1 MVNREKNFNRCH
13 INYEGENQLMFKE
26 IKEDF
31 NYPEMEKRIL
41 EFWDKENI
49 FHKSIQ
55 IRKDAP
61 DFVFYEGPPTANGKP
76 GIHHVISR
84 TIKDLVC
91 RYKTMRGYKVE
102 RKAGWDTHGLPV
114 EIEVEKE
121 LGFEC
126 KGDVEQLGID
136 KFNVKCNESVFRY
149 KKEWDELTRRIGYW
163 LDLES
168 AYITCS
174 NDYIESVWW
183 ILSQFFEK
191 GLIYQGHRIVPYC
204 PRCGTALS
212 SHEVAQGYE
221 EVSDPS
227 VYVKMKL
234 EGKTNTHF
242 LVWTTTPWTLIS
254 NVALAVGEDMDYVKV
269 KHKGE
274 ELILA
279 KALLNQAL
287 EGEYQIE
294 EEFKG
299 KDLVNLRY
307 QPLYAFVETDRTKAF
322 YVILADFV
330 SVKEGTGIV
339 HIAPAFGAD
348 DYEVGIKYDLP
359 IVQPVDEKGEF
370 TSEVTPWKGM
380 FVKDADSGIMGDLKK
395 RNILYR
401 RGEYLH
407 TYPFCWR
414 CDSPLIYYARKS
426 WYIRTTAYK
435 DKLLENN
442 RKINWYPPEI
452 GSGRFGEW
460 LENNVDWALS
470 RERFWGTPLNIWI
483 CEKCG
488 VKKSIQS
495 ISELFDL
502 AIDDECSASFKKNV
516 NLHKPMVD
524 QIKLRCP
531 ACGGVMHRTPE
542 VIDCWFDSGSMPYAQ
557 WHYPFEHQED
567 FKDKFPCEFISEAV
581 DQTRGWFYSL
591 LAISA
596 FLFDQPAYKNVI
608 VIEFIQDKEGAKM
621 SKSKGNVIDPWEV
634 LNDQGAD
641 ALRWYM
647 LWVSQPWLPTRID
660 KKAITEVERKFL
672 STLRNTYS
680 FFALYANIDKFDP
693 TRHQLKV
700 EERSDMDRWI
710 LSGLNSLIAEVTSG
724 LDHYDLTR
732 PTRLIQEFVI
742 EDLSNWYVRRSRRRF
757 WQSGESKDKIA
768 AYLTLWEC
776 LVALCK
782 LVAPYTPFI
791 AEELYRELCAK
802 VDKNSPQSIHLTDF
816 PSASEKYVD
825 LKLQRRM
832 NNLRKIVAL
841 GRSARSR
848 VEMKIRQ
855 PLGEML
861 IQLPQGESKEELESL
876 FGLISDE
883 LNVKKI
889 SWLDQE
895 SSLTE
900 LSAKPNFSRLGP
912 EFGKKANL
920 VAEKIKSLSQTELK
934 KFKDEGELP
943 TEIGGEILL
952 LIAECA
958 EIFEREKQGWAV
970 ESENEYQVALSTV
983 LTEELKDE
991 GFARELVNK
1000 IQNMRKSAG
1009 FEVMDRIQVGIKTSP
1024 RLNQAIEAFE
1034 EYIKKETL
1042 AQMLSLSETRGD
1054 HVEEWDINGEKANI
1068 SVQKVGK

>member
-1 MVNREKNFNRCH
+1 M
-13 INYEGENQLMFKE
+13 YKE

-31 NYPEMEKRIL
+31 NYPEMENRIL
-41 EFWDKENI
+41 EFWDKENV

-55 IRKDAP
+55 IRNGAP
-61 DFVFYEGPPTANGKP
+61 NFVFYEGPPTANGKP

-91 RYKTMRGYKVE
+91 RYKTMRGFKVE

-114 EIEVEKE
+114 EIEVEKQ

-126 KGDVEQLGID
+126 KANVEEYGVA

-234 EGKTNTHF
+234 EGKPNTYF

-254 NVALAVGEDMDYVKV
+254 NVALAVGADIDYVKV
-269 KHKGE
+269 KHKSE

-279 KALLNQAL
+279 KALLEKVL
-287 EGEYQIE
+287 EGEYLIE

-307 QPLYAFVETDRTKAF
+307 ESLYTFVEIDRSKAF

-330 SVKEGTGIV
+330 SVEEGTGIV

-348 DYEVGIKYDLP
+348 DYEVGRKYDLP
-359 IVQPVDEKGEF
+359 VVQPVDEKGEF
-370 TSEVTPWKGM
+370 TSEVTPWKGI
-380 FVKDADSGIMGDLKK
+380 FVKDADKGIMDDLKQ
-395 RNILYR
+395 RHVLYK

-435 DKLLENN
+435 DKLLANN
-442 RKINWYPPEI
+442 KKINWYPPEI

-483 CEKCG
+483 CDKCKQ
-488 VKKSIQS
+488 KKSVSS
-495 ISELFDL
+495 IKELFDL
-502 AIDDECSASFKKNV
+502 AIDNEHKVAFKKDV
-516 NLHKPMVD
+516 NLHKPMID
-524 QIKLRCP
+524 EITLKCP
-531 ACGGVMHRTPE
+531 SCGGVMYRTPE

-557 WHYPFEHQED
+557 WHYPFEHKED
-567 FKDKFPCEFISEAV
+567 FKDRFPCEFISEAV

-591 LAISA
+591 IAISS
-596 FLFDQPAYKNVI
+596 FLFDQPAFKNVI
-608 VIEFIQDKEGAKM
+608 VIEFIQDKDGAKM

-660 KKAITEVERKFL
+660 QKAITEVERKFL

-680 FFALYANIDKFDP
+680 FFALYANIDKFEPSKHRLEAKDRP
-693 TRHQLKV
+693 
-700 EERSDMDRWI
+700 DMDRWI
-710 LSGLNSLIAEVTSG
+710 LSRLNSLIGEVTLG
-724 LDHYDLTR
+724 LDNYDLTR
-732 PTRLIQEFVI
+732 PARLLQEFVI

-757 WQSGESKDKIA
+757 WQSGETKDKVA

-776 LVALCK
+776 LVTVCK

-791 AEELYRELCAK
+791 AEEMYQELCAK
-802 VDKNSPQSIHLTDF
+802 VDRNLPMSIHLSDF
-816 PSASEKYVD
+816 PTAFEKSVD
-825 LKLQRRM
+825 LNLERKM
-832 NNLRKIVAL
+832 DILRKVVTL
-841 GRSARSR
+841 GRAARSR
-848 VEMKIRQ
+848 VEIKIRQ

-861 IQLPQGESKEELESL
+861 LKLPKGNSREDLESL
-876 FGLISDE
+876 FSLISDE

-889 SWLDQE
+889 SWLEQDVT
-895 SSLTE
+895 LTE
-900 LSAKPNFSRLGP
+900 LFAKPNFSRLGP
-912 EFGKKANL
+912 KWGKKASQ

-934 KFKDEGELP
+934 KFRDEGKLFIEMDGTTLEFVSEDM
-943 TEIGGEILL
+943 EISEKEK
-952 LIAECA
+952 EC
-958 EIFEREKQGWAV
+958 WVV
-970 ESENEYQVALSTV
+970 ETENEYQVALSTV

-1009 FEVMDRIQVGIKTSP
+1009 FEVMDRIQVDINTTP
-1024 RLNQAIEAFE
+1024 RLNRAIKSFE
-1034 EYIKKETL
+1034 EYVKKETL
-1042 AQMLSLSETRGD
+1042 AIKLSLSGNLAGHT
-1054 HVEEWDINGEKANI
+1054 EEWDINGEKATI
-1068 SVQKVGK
+1068 SVQRV

>member
-1 MVNREKNFNRCH
+1 
-13 INYEGENQLMFKE
+13 MFKE

-91 RYKTMRGYKVE
+91 RYKTMRGFKVE

-114 EIEVEKE
+114 EIEVEKD

-126 KGDVEQLGID
+126 KGDVEEFGID
-136 KFNVKCNESVFRY
+136 KFNIKCNESVFRY
-149 KKEWDELTRRIGYW
+149 KKEWDDLTRRIGYW
-163 LDLES
+163 LDLDK

-183 ILSQFFEK
+183 ILSQFWEK

-204 PRCGTALS
+204 PRCGTPLS

-227 VYVKMKL
+227 VYVKIKL
-234 EGKTNTHF
+234 EGKPNTYF

-254 NVALAVGEDMDYVKV
+254 NVALAVGVDLDYVKV

-279 KALLNQAL
+279 KALLDQAL
-287 EGEYQIE
+287 DGEYQIV

-299 KDLVNLRY
+299 KNLENLRY
-307 QPLYAFVETDRTKAF
+307 EPLYTFVDTDRSKAF
-322 YVILADFV
+322 YVILANFV
-330 SVKEGTGIV
+330 SVADGTGIV

-348 DYEVGIKYDLP
+348 DYEVGLKYDLP
-359 IVQPVDEKGEF
+359 IVQPVNIKGEF
-370 TSEVTPWKGM
+370 TPEVTPWKDM
-380 FVKDADSGIMGDLKK
+380 FVKDADESIMEDLKK
-395 RNILYR
+395 RGILYKK
-401 RGEYLH
+401 GEYLH

-442 RKINWYPPEI
+442 KKINWYPPEI
-452 GSGRFGEW
+452 GTGRFGEW

-483 CEKCG
+483 CDKCS
-488 VKKSIQS
+488 VKKSVSS
-495 ISELFDL
+495 IKELLDS
-502 AIDDECSASFKKNV
+502 AINDESLDSFKKDI
-516 NLHKPMVD
+516 NLHKPMID
-524 QIKLRCP
+524 QITLECS

-557 WHYPFEHQED
+557 WHYPFEHKED
-567 FKDKFPCEFISEAV
+567 FKNKFPCEFISEAV

-591 LAISA
+591 LAIST
-596 FLFDQPAYKNVI
+596 FLFDQPAFKNVI
-608 VIEFIQDKEGAKM
+608 VIEFIQDKDGYKM
-621 SKSKGNVIDPWEV
+621 SKSKGNAIDPWEV
-634 LNDQGAD
+634 LRDQGAD

-672 STLRNTYS
+672 STLRNSYS
-680 FFALYANIDKFDP
+680 FFALYANIDQFNP
-693 TRHQLKV
+693 SQYMLEV
-700 EERSDMDRWI
+700 EKRTDMDRWI
-710 LSGLNSLIAEVTSG
+710 LSRLNSLISEVTYA

-732 PTRLIQEFVI
+732 PARLIQEFVI

-757 WQSGESKDKIA
+757 WQSGETQDKIS

-776 LVALCK
+776 LAEVCK
-782 LVAPYTPFI
+782 LIAPYTPFI
-791 AEELYRELCAK
+791 AEELYQELGAK
-802 VDKNSPQSIHLTDF
+802 LDPNSPQSVHLTNF
-816 PSASEKYVD
+816 PLASEKYVD
-825 LKLQRRM
+825 KNLEQKM
-832 NNLRKIVAL
+832 DHLRKVVTL
-841 GRSARSR
+841 GRAARSR
-848 VEMKIRQ
+848 VEIKIRQ

-861 IQLPQGESKEELESL
+861 VQLPRGESIDELKSL
-876 FGLISDE
+876 LGLISEE

-889 SWLDQE
+889 TVWDKNV
-895 SSLTE
+895 SLTE

-912 EFGKKANL
+912 KFGKKANL

-934 KFKDEGELP
+934 KFKDESMLQIDLDGTSLELKP
-943 TEIGGEILL
+943 EDMEIS
-952 LIAECA
+952 
-958 EIFEREKQGWAV
+958 EKEKEGWVV
-970 ESENEYQVALSTV
+970 ESENECKIALSTV
-983 LTEELKDE
+983 LTEKLKDE

-1000 IQNMRKSAG
+1000 IQNMRKTAG
-1009 FEVMDRIQVGIKTSP
+1009 FEVMDRIKAEIKTTP
-1024 RLNQAIEAFE
+1024 RLNQAIKAFE
-1034 EYIKKETL
+1034 DYIKKETL
-1042 AQMLSLSETRGD
+1042 ALELSLSGANGGHT
-1054 HVEEWDINGEKANI
+1054 EEWDINGERAII
-1068 SVQKVGK
+1068 SVKRV

>member
-1 MVNREKNFNRCH
+1 
-13 INYEGENQLMFKE
+13 MFKE

-41 EFWDKENI
+41 EFWDKEDI

-61 DFVFYEGPPTANGKP
+61 NFIFYEGPPTANGKP

-114 EIEVEKE
+114 EIEVEKD

-126 KGDVEQLGID
+126 KANVEEYGID

-221 EVSDPS
+221 EVTDPS

-234 EGKTNTHF
+234 EGKPNTYF
-242 LVWTTTPWTLIS
+242 LVWTTTPWTLVS
-254 NVALAVGEDMDYVKV
+254 NVALAVGEDINYVKV

-279 KALLNQAL
+279 KALIEKAL
-287 EGEYQIE
+287 DGEYQIE

-299 KDLVNLRY
+299 KNLINLRY
-307 QPLYAFVETDRTKAF
+307 EPLYTFVETDRFKAF
-322 YVILADFV
+322 YVILGDFV
-330 SVKEGTGIV
+330 SVNEGTGIV

-348 DYEVGIKYDLP
+348 DYEVGLKYDLP
-359 IVQPVDEKGEF
+359 VIQPVDVKGEF

-380 FVKDADSGIMGDLKK
+380 FVKDADQSIMEDLKQ
-395 RNILYR
+395 RNILYKK
-401 RGEYLH
+401 GEYLH

-442 RKINWYPPEI
+442 KKINWYPPEI

-483 CEKCG
+483 CEKCK
-488 VKKSIQS
+488 VKKSVSGIK
-495 ISELFDL
+495 ELFDL
-502 AIDDECSASFKKNV
+502 AIDDECSAWLKKNV
-516 NLHKPMVD
+516 NLHKPMID
-524 QIKLRCP
+524 QITLRCP
-531 ACGGVMHRTPE
+531 ACGGMMHRTPE
-542 VIDCWFDSGSMPYAQ
+542 VIDCWFDSGAMPYAQ
-557 WHYPFEHQED
+557 WHYPFEHKED
-567 FKDKFPCEFISEAV
+567 FKNKFPCEFISEAV

-591 LAISA
+591 LAIST
-596 FLFDQPAYKNVI
+596 FLFDQPAFKNVI
-608 VIEFIQDKEGAKM
+608 VIEFIQDKDGAKM
-621 SKSKGNVIDPWEV
+621 SKSKGNAIDPWEV

-680 FFALYANIDKFDP
+680 FFALYANIDKFDLLKS
-693 TRHQLKV
+693 RLKV

-710 LSGLNSLIAEVTSG
+710 LSRLNSLIGEVTEG

-732 PTRLIQEFVI
+732 PARLIQEFVI

-757 WQSGESKDKIA
+757 WQSGETQDKVA

-776 LVALCK
+776 LVAVCK

-791 AEELYRELCAK
+791 AEELYQELCVK
-802 VDKNSPQSIHLTDF
+802 VDPDSPKSIHLSDF
-816 PSASEKYVD
+816 PIASEKYVD
-825 LKLQRRM
+825 LELQRKM
-832 NNLRKIVAL
+832 DNMRKIVTL
-841 GRSARSR
+841 GRAARSR
-848 VEMKIRQ
+848 VEIKIRQ
-855 PLGEML
+855 PLAEML
-861 IQLPQGESKEELESL
+861 VKLPKGEYREALLVL
-876 FGLISDE
+876 FGLIKDE

-889 SWLDQE
+889 SWLDQDT
-895 SSLTE
+895 SLTE
-900 LSAKPNFSRLGP
+900 LYAKPNFSRLGP
-912 EFGKKANL
+912 KWGKKANQ
-920 VAEKIKSLSQTELK
+920 VAEKIKSLNQSELK
-934 KFKDEGELP
+934 KFRDEGKLVIEMDGTTLELAP
-943 TEIGGEILL
+943 EDMEIS
-952 LIAECA
+952 
-958 EIFEREKQGWAV
+958 EKEKESWVV
-970 ESENEYQVALSTV
+970 ETENEYQVALSTV

-1009 FEVMDRIQVGIKTSP
+1009 FEVMDRIQVDINTTA
-1024 RLNQAIEAFE
+1024 RLNRAIKSFE
-1034 EYIKKETL
+1034 DYVKKETL
-1042 AQMLSLSETRGD
+1042 TQKLSLSETKGELT
-1054 HVEEWDINGEKANI
+1054 EEWDINGEKATI
-1068 SVQKVGK
+1068 SVQRVGT

>member
-1 MVNREKNFNRCH
+1 
-13 INYEGENQLMFKE
+13 MFKE

-84 TIKDLVC
+84 TIKDLIC
-91 RYKTMRGYKVE
+91 RYKTMRGFKVE

-114 EIEVEKE
+114 EIEVEKD
-121 LGFEC
+121 LGLEC
-126 KGDVEQLGID
+126 KANVEEYGVA
-136 KFNVKCNESVFRY
+136 KFNAKCSESVFRY

-204 PRCGTALS
+204 PRCGTVLS

-234 EGKTNTHF
+234 EGKPNTYF

-254 NVALAVGEDMDYVKV
+254 NVALAVGAEIEYVKV
-269 KHKGE
+269 EHEGK

-279 KALLNQAL
+279 KALLEKVL
-287 EGEYQIE
+287 DGEYRIE

-299 KDLVNLRY
+299 IDLQNLRY
-307 QPLYAFVETDRTKAF
+307 EPLYTFVETDRSKAF

-330 SVKEGTGIV
+330 SVEEGTGIV
-339 HIAPAFGAD
+339 HLAPAFGAD
-348 DYEVGIKYDLP
+348 DYEVGRKYDLP
-359 IVQPVDEKGEF
+359 VVQPVDEKGEF
-370 TSEVTPWKGM
+370 TSEVTPWKGL
-380 FVKDADSGIMGDLKK
+380 FVKDADKGIMEDLKQ
-395 RNILYR
+395 RNILYK

-414 CDSPLIYYARKS
+414 CGSPLIYYARKS
-426 WYIRTTAYK
+426 WYIQTTAYK
-435 DKLLENN
+435 DKLLVNN
-442 RKINWYPPEI
+442 KKINWYPPEI

-483 CEKCG
+483 CEKCKQ
-488 VKKSIQS
+488 KKSVAS
-495 ISELFDL
+495 VKELFDL
-502 AIDDECSASFKKNV
+502 AVEDEHKTAFKKDV
-516 NLHKPMVD
+516 NLHKPMID
-524 QIKLRCP
+524 EITLKCP
-531 ACGGVMHRTPE
+531 ACDGVMYRTPE

-557 WHYPFEHQED
+557 WHYPFEHKED

-591 LAISA
+591 LAISS
-596 FLFDQPAYKNVI
+596 FLFDQPAFKNVI
-608 VIEFIQDKEGAKM
+608 VIEFIQDKDGAKM
-621 SKSKGNVIDPWEV
+621 SKSKGNIIDPWEV

-680 FFALYANIDKFDP
+680 FFALYANIDKFEP
-693 TRHQLKV
+693 LKHRLDV
-700 EERSDMDRWI
+700 KERPDMDRWI
-710 LSGLNSLIAEVTSG
+710 LSRLNSLIGEVTDG
-724 LDHYDLTR
+724 LDNYDLTR
-732 PTRLIQEFVI
+732 PARLLQEFVI

-757 WQSGESKDKIA
+757 WQSGETKDKVA

-776 LVALCK
+776 LVAVCK

-791 AEELYRELCAK
+791 AEELYQELCAK
-802 VDKNSPQSIHLTDF
+802 VDPNLPKSIHLSDF
-816 PSASEKYVD
+816 PIASEKYVD
-825 LKLQRRM
+825 LNLQRKM
-832 NNLRKIVAL
+832 DLLRKIVTL
-841 GRSARSR
+841 GRAARSR
-848 VEMKIRQ
+848 VEIKIRQ

-861 IQLPQGESKEELESL
+861 LKLPKGDSKEDLKSL

-889 SWLDQE
+889 SWLEDDY
-895 SSLTE
+895 SLTE

-912 EFGKKANL
+912 RWGKKANQ
-920 VAEKIKSLSQTELK
+920 VAEKIKSLSQAELK
-934 KFKDEGELP
+934 KFRDEGKLSVEMDGTTLAFGP
-943 TEIGGEILL
+943 EDMDIS
-952 LIAECA
+952 
-958 EIFEREKQGWAV
+958 EKEKSSWAV
-970 ESENEYQVALSTV
+970 ETDNEFQVALSTI

-1000 IQNMRKSAG
+1000 IQNVRKSAG
-1009 FEVMDRIQVGIKTSP
+1009 FEVMDRIQVDINTTP
-1024 RLNQAIEAFE
+1024 RLNQAIKSFE
-1034 EYIKKETL
+1034 EYVKKETL
-1042 AQMLSLSETRGD
+1042 AIKLSLSSNQGGYTED
-1054 HVEEWDINGEKANI
+1054 WDINGEKATI
-1068 SVQKVGK
+1068 SVQRV

>member
-1 MVNREKNFNRCH
+1 
-13 INYEGENQLMFKE
+13 MFKE

-41 EFWDKENI
+41 DFWDKENI
-49 FHKSIQ
+49 FHQSIQ

-114 EIEVEKE
+114 EIEVEKD

-126 KGDVEQLGID
+126 KGDVEQYGID
-136 KFNVKCNESVFRY
+136 RFNVRCNESVFRY

-163 LDLES
+163 LDLKS

-183 ILSQFFEK
+183 ILSQFFK
-191 GLIYQGHRIVPYC
+191 KNLIYQGHRIVPYC

-234 EGKTNTHF
+234 EGKTNTYF

-269 KHKGE
+269 KHQGE

-279 KALLNQAL
+279 KALLEQAL

-307 QPLYAFVETDRTKAF
+307 EPLYTFVETDRSKAF
-322 YVILADFV
+322 YVIPADFV
-330 SVKEGTGIV
+330 SVEEGTGIV

-348 DYEVGIKYDLP
+348 DYEVGIKFDLP

-370 TSEVTPWKGM
+370 TSEVTLWKGM
-380 FVKDADSGIMGDLKK
+380 FVKDADESIMEELKK
-395 RNILYR
+395 RNVLYR
-401 RGEYLH
+401 RGKYLH

-488 VKKSIQS
+488 VKKSISS
-495 ISELFDL
+495 IKELFDL
-502 AIDDECSASFKKNV
+502 AVEDECSAYFKKNV

-524 QIKLRCP
+524 EIKLKCP
-531 ACGGVMHRTPE
+531 ACGGVMYRTPE

-557 WHYPFEHQED
+557 WHYPFEHKED

-596 FLFDQPAYKNVI
+596 FLFDQPAYRNVI

-621 SKSKGNVIDPWEV
+621 SKSKGNVTDPWEV
-634 LNDQGAD
+634 LNEQGAD

-693 TRHQLKV
+693 TKHHLKV
-700 EERSDMDRWI
+700 EERPDMDRWI

-757 WQSGESKDKIA
+757 WQSGETKDKIS

-776 LVALCK
+776 LVTLCK

-791 AEELYRELCAK
+791 AEELYQELCAK
-802 VDKNSPQSIHLTDF
+802 MDKNLPESIHLTDF
-816 PSASEKYVD
+816 PLASEKYVD
-825 LKLQRRM
+825 LKLKHKM
-832 NNLRKIVAL
+832 SNLRKIVAL

-861 IQLPQGESKEELESL
+861 LRIPQGESKEDLESL

-883 LNVKKI
+883 LNVKNI
-889 SWLDQE
+889 SWLE
-895 SSLTE
+895 KEISLTE
-900 LSAKPNFSRLGP
+900 LFAKPNFSRLGP
-912 EFGKKANL
+912 KFGKKANP
-920 VAEKIKSLSQTELK
+920 VAEKIKSLSQTELQ
-934 KFKDEGELP
+934 KFKDQGKLDIELDGARLELLP
-943 TEIGGEILL
+943 EDMEIS
-952 LIAECA
+952 
-958 EIFEREKQGWAV
+958 EREKRGWTV
-970 ESENEYQVALSTV
+970 ESENEYQVALSTT

-1009 FEVMDRIQVGIKTSP
+1009 FEVMDRIQIGIKTSP
-1024 RLNQAIEAFE
+1024 RLNQAVKAFE

-1042 AQMLSLSETRGD
+1042 ANKLSLSETMGD

-1068 SVQKVGK
+1068 SVKKVGK

>member
-1 MVNREKNFNRCH
+1 
-13 INYEGENQLMFKE
+13 MFKE

-41 EFWDKENI
+41 EFWDRKNI

-61 DFVFYEGPPTANGKP
+61 DFVFYEGPPTANGRP

-91 RYKTMRGYKVE
+91 RYKTMRGFKVE
-102 RKAGWDTHGLPV
+102 RKGGWDTHGLPV

-126 KGDVEQLGID
+126 KGDVEEFGID
-136 KFNVKCNESVFRY
+136 KFNVRCNESVFRY

-183 ILSQFFEK
+183 ILSQFWEK

-204 PRCGTALS
+204 PRCGTPLS

-234 EGKTNTHF
+234 EGKPNTYF

-254 NVALAVGEDMDYVKV
+254 NVALAVGADIDYVKV

-279 KALLNQAL
+279 KALLNQTL
-287 EGEYQIE
+287 DGEYQIK

-299 KDLVNLRY
+299 KDLENLRY
-307 QPLYAFVETDRTKAF
+307 EPLYAFVETDRPKAF
-322 YVILADFV
+322 YVILGDFV
-330 SVKEGTGIV
+330 SVEEGTGIV

-348 DYEVGIKYDLP
+348 DYEVGSKYDLP
-359 IVQPVDEKGEF
+359 IVQPVNVKGEF
-370 TSEVTPWKGM
+370 TSEVTPWKDM
-380 FVKDADSGIMGDLKK
+380 FVKDADEGIMEDLKK
-395 RNILYR
+395 RGLLYK
-401 RGEYLH
+401 RGEYAH

-442 RKINWYPPEI
+442 KKINWYPPEI
-452 GSGRFGEW
+452 GTGRFGEW

-488 VKKSIQS
+488 VKKSISS
-495 ISELFDL
+495 IKELLNL
-502 AIDDECSASFKKNV
+502 AIEDEHLATFKKDI
-516 NLHKPMVD
+516 NLHKPMID
-524 QIKLRCP
+524 QITLKCS
-531 ACGGVMHRTPE
+531 ACGGVMRRTPE
-542 VIDCWFDSGSMPYAQ
+542 VIDCWFDSGAMPYAQ
-557 WHYPFEHQED
+557 WHYPFEHKEE
-567 FKDKFPCEFISEAV
+567 FEKKLFPCEFISEAV

-596 FLFDQPAYKNVI
+596 FLFDQPAFKNVI
-608 VIEFIQDKEGAKM
+608 VIELVQDKDGFKM

-634 LNDQGAD
+634 LNVQGAD

-660 KKAITEVERKFL
+660 KNAITEVERKFL

-680 FFALYANIDKFDP
+680 FFALYANIDRFDP
-693 TRHQLKV
+693 SKYKLEVK
-700 EERSDMDRWI
+700 ERTEMDRWI
-710 LSGLNSLIAEVTSG
+710 LSRLNSLTGEVTYG

-732 PTRLIQEFVI
+732 PARQIQEFVI

-757 WQSGESKDKIA
+757 WQSGENLDKIS

-776 LVALCK
+776 LVAVCK
-782 LVAPYTPFI
+782 LIAPYTPFI
-791 AEELYRELCAK
+791 AEELYQELCAK
-802 VDKNSPQSIHLTDF
+802 LKPNSPESVHLTDF
-816 PSASEKYVD
+816 PQAKKEYVD
-825 LKLQRRM
+825 KKLEIKM
-832 NNLRKIVAL
+832 DNLRKIVTL
-841 GRSARSR
+841 GRAARSR
-848 VEMKIRQ
+848 ADIKIRQ

-861 IQLPQGESKEELESL
+861 VTPPRGESAEDLKSL
-876 FGLISDE
+876 FDLISDE

-889 SWLDQE
+889 TLIDQDI
-895 SSLTE
+895 SLTE
-900 LSAKPNFSRLGP
+900 LFAKPNFGRLGP
-912 EFGKKANL
+912 KWGKKANQ
-920 VAEKIKSLSQTELK
+920 VAERIKSLSQTELK
-934 KFKDEGELP
+934 KLEDGGKVKIDLDGTGLELAPEDMEISEKEKEG
-943 TEIGGEILL
+943 
-952 LIAECA
+952 
-958 EIFEREKQGWAV
+958 WVV
-970 ESENEYQVALSTV
+970 ETENEYKVALSIV

-1000 IQNMRKSAG
+1000 IQNMRKSSG
-1009 FEVMDRIQVGIKTSP
+1009 FEVMDRIRADIKTTP
-1024 RLNQAIEAFE
+1024 RLKAAIKAFE
-1034 EYIKKETL
+1034 DYIKKETL
-1042 AQMLSLSETRGD
+1042 ALELSLVGAKGEHT
-1054 HVEEWDINGEKANI
+1054 EEWDVNGEKATI
-1068 SVQKVGK
+1068 SVERVRGGL